1 MKGFIEKLCNSKYIT
16 FIGADN
22 IKNNLVAI
30 SIFFSAICFVF
41 GSWLISNGLENNTTK
56 PINTVLEKQLFT
68 QTEVSD
74 FLGITIEEILKLTKV
89 QDGSNGY
96 TSEIPFIEIDNV
108 VYYPKKAIDNGCL
121 IRGL

>member
-1 MKGFIEKLCNSKYIT
+1 M
-16 FIGADN
+16 
-22 IKNNLVAI
+22 
-30 SIFFSAICFVF
+30 
-41 GSWLISNGLENNTTK
+41 ENNTTK

-74 FLGITIEEILKLTKV
+74 FLGITIEEIQKLTKV

-108 VYYPKKAIDNGCL
+108 VYYPKKAIDEWLLNTRL
-121 IRGL
+121 IVVP